1 MREKKPCTRDIF
13 ERELFFMIILD
24 LNQLGNRIE
33 RWVECL
39 FKTSNLDKT
48 VYLNY
53 HYETVDYQ
61 VD

>member
-1 MREKKPCTRDIF
+1 
-13 ERELFFMIILD
+13 MIILD

-33 RWVECL
+33 RWVKCL